1 MTTNIDEEIVYT
13 NKSGSN
19 RFQKWVNLVS
29 AKFELGK
36 VSGGSIKGSDGWWT
50 VFGPIKNKAATGLYL
65 HLISTPDKVIGVK
78 TEVGSFKYFKLS
90 KSKARPVMASG
101 SGVFTLLDTSEELIR
116 IPKDVVKAEHLF
128 LLAINSEGLTE
139 ADVKTAVTEAEH
151 KIVFDINKRF
161 EMLVKLTRMVGN
173 RASAG
178 MIVTGSG
185 GLGKTYTILDTFK
198 KLGLVMD
205 EDFAY
210 LKGAKLTPVT
220 FYKYL
225 FDNAD
230 RIIIFDDSDVILD
243 NPDVQ
248 NMLKSALDTSGVRSV
263 TYMSVAIENEGYPTT
278 FAFPGQII
286 FIANRSQNQINQA
299 LLSRSLYV
307 DVSMTRPE
315 ALERM
320 SWIVNKG
327 VPEDVEVS
335 WDSMKIAFKL
345 LQDFVLRGPGK
356 KAELPRDLN
365 MRTLIKAAVIV
376 EANPGDYDDLIYY
389 VFSQ

>member
-1 MTTNIDEEIVYT
+1 MSSDVVEMSVATKHFKCSRQAIY
-13 NKSGSN
+13 NKIGDSWANFKSYILE
-19 RFQKWVNLVS
+19 QKSMVLDNHSVVS
-29 AKFELGK
+29 VTPSEDTEVWDLSVVEHENFTILD
-36 VSGGSIKGSDGWWT
+36 KGS
-50 VFGPIKNKAATGLYL
+50 
-65 HLISTPDKVIGVK
+65 
-78 TEVGSFKYFKLS
+78 KY
-90 KSKARPVMASG
+90 R
-101 SGVFTLLDTSEELIR
+101 SGV
-116 IPKDVVKAEHLF
+116 VVH
-128 LLAINSEGLTE
+128 N
-139 ADVKTAVTEAEH
+139 
-151 KIVFDINKRF
+151 
-161 EMLVKLTRMVGN
+161 
-173 RASAG
+173 
-178 MIVTGSG
+178 SG
-185 GLGKTYTILDTFK
+185 GLGKTYTIMDTFE
-198 KLGLVMD
+198 KLGLVVD

-225 FDNAD
+225 YDNAD
-230 RIIIFDDSDVILD
+230 RIVVFDDSDTILD

-248 NMLKSALDTSGVRSV
+248 NMLKSALDTSGIRSV

-278 FAFPGQII
+278 FVFPGQII

-320 SWIVNKG
+320 GWIVNNGTPK
-327 VPEDVEVS
+327 DVACSAE
-335 WDSMKIAFKL
+335 SMKIAFKL

-356 KAELPRDLN
+356 KAELPKDLN